1 MFHCFDLL
9 FFRSALQEVLIYT
22 LENAEQYQTLHLLYT
37 LAFRMSPPEN
47 LVLTNSN
54 ADHKKEKQDFLV
66 PLMCENFVF
75 AHGDDGGVI
84 IRCQNDNADEH
95 GNVDDILRDL
105 QGADLSNSEVRA
117 LCIVELLDGLKKD
130 DVGGDF
136 FIYLMQELTNIISDF
151 SDDMNN
157 TNSGGTVSATLML
170 IFFHMHFMSD
180 VLISVVSKFGKRNNI
195 LTSLSMAIT
204 AEGLHGKKPLVTLPI
219 DCEILLANCF
229 YLCFLPGK
237 KGQSEIRSRVRAFLH
252 TPLQLI
258 LVS

>member
-9 FFRSALQEVLIYT
+9 LFRSALQEVLIYT

-136 FIYLMQELTNIISDF
+136 FIYLMKELTNIISEF
-151 SDDMNN
+151 SDDINN

-170 IFFHMHFMSD
+170 IFFSY
-180 VLISVVSKFGKRNNI
+180 I
-195 LTSLSMAIT
+195 L
-204 AEGLHGKKPLVTLPI
+204 
-219 DCEILLANCF
+219 C
-229 YLCFLPGK
+229 
-237 KGQSEIRSRVRAFLH
+237 
-252 TPLQLI
+252 QLF
-258 LVS
+258 